1 MIIQNFR
8 LQVGEITILYEYN
21 HPVNSQGCEPFYE
34 FLSEEDDVFQSAN
47 IINRV
52 EIVDNISPTEII
64 HPLVASTMYWKMWD
78 CNHTY
83 RIAFYNN
90 KGLLT
95 SRVTANKDF
104 SINRIEIL
112 SNIINNT
119 VFIPSDVHAFLM
131 IGYLSS
137 YEFGLFLH
145 GSMVKFKDTGII
157 FSGVSGAGK
166 STLSSLVSNVSK
178 SSIIADDRVLV
189 RLKDNIECFSTPY
202 DWKIERCKNIKLQL
216 GCIVFVKHGN
226 NNLIRTLSTE
236 EKIQYLFKTNLLPFY
251 VPDGIAKI
259 VSAFNRIIDS
269 VPIFEY
275 SFLPNKD
282 AANYI
287 LSYIDETLPRM
298 CKFETNN

>member
-1 MIIQNFR
+1 MIIQNFK
-8 LQVGEITILYEYN
+8 LKVGEITILYEYS
-21 HPVNSQGCEPFYE
+21 HPVNAQGCEPFFE
-34 FLSEEDDVFQSAN
+34 FFSRENDVIQSAD

-52 EIVDNISPTEII
+52 EIVDDVSPNESIY
-64 HPLVASTMYWKMWD
+64 PLVASTVYWKMWD

-83 RIAFYNN
+83 KIAFYNN

-95 SRVTANKDF
+95 SRVTTNKQF
-104 SINRIEIL
+104 SINKIEIL
-112 SNIINNT
+112 SSILNNT

-137 YEFGLFLH
+137 HEFGLFLH
-145 GSMVKFKDTGII
+145 GSMVKFKDTGIV
-157 FSGVSGAGK
+157 FSGVSGSGK
-166 STLSSLVSNVSK
+166 STISSLVSSVNN

-189 RLKDNIECFSTPY
+189 RLKKDIECFSTPY
-202 DWKIERCKNIKLQL
+202 DWKIERCKNIKLPL

-226 NNLIRTLSTE
+226 CNMIRTLSTE
-236 EKIQYLFKTNLLPFY
+236 EKIRYLFKTNLLPFY
-251 VPDGIAKI
+251 IPDGMAKI
-259 VSAFNRIIDS
+259 VNAFNRIIDC

-287 LSYIDETLPRM
+287 LSYIEEALSWR
-298 CKFETNN
+298 CK